1 MFTSELE
8 YYRQRAHEERE
19 RAQTATDPIVAE
31 VHRALAERYEGLTRQ
46 PEIRVALSRLWR
58 SRDPSVQGGPR
69 AVAEEAAKQNATP
82 KAPSS
87 HPKTGRT

>member
-8 YYRQRAHEERE
+8 YYRQRAQEERE

-31 VHRALAERYEGLTRQ
+31 VHRALAERYEGLTKQ

-58 SRDPSVQGGPR
+58 SREPSVQGGPR
-69 AVAEEAAKQNATP
+69 PVSDEPAKQNATQ
-82 KAPSS
+82 KAPPS
-87 HPKTGRT
+87 HLE

>member
-8 YYRQRAHEERE
+8 YYRQRAQEERE

-31 VHRALAERYEGLTRQ
+31 VHRALAERYEGLTKQ

-58 SRDPSVQGGPR
+58 SREPSV
-69 AVAEEAAKQNATP
+69 
-82 KAPSS
+82 
-87 HPKTGRT
+87 

>member
-8 YYRQRAHEERE
+8 YYRQRAQQERE

-31 VHRALAERYEGLTRQ
+31 VHRALAERYEELTKQ

-58 SRDPSVQGGPR
+58 SRESAVQGDRRPS
-69 AVAEEAAKQNATP
+69 AKEPKQNATP
-82 KAPSS
+82 KAP
-87 HPKTGRT
+87 RT

>member
-8 YYRQRAHEERE
+8 YYRQRAQEERE
-19 RAQTATDPIVAE
+19 RAQTATNPIVAE

-58 SRDPSVQGGPR
+58 SREPCVQARPVSDEP
-69 AVAEEAAKQNATP
+69 ANQNATQ
-82 KAPSS
+82 KAPPS
-87 HPKTGRT
+87 HLE